1 VTLGTLAFYGASI
14 AALVT
19 AWRLVCAGAPSHRS
33 IAAATTLSVAASI
46 IHPIA
51 VADGASLLTRRAIFV
66 AFPSISAW
74 CAAASLL
81 GPTLHQ
87 RGRRAWA
94 LGCFLA
100 WLAFVGVAA
109 QINPPRSSPAAEQIA
124 LASRL
129 ASLLVELG
137 IVIVFALRRKRPTF
151 TQTIALV
158 LVAGDLGELAGP
170 WLWPSAWH
178 AWELARVQWAGVY
191 LLIATLQDRRR
202 RWIRTLAAR

>member
-1 VTLGTLAFYGASI
+1 MTLGTLAFYGASF

-19 AWRLVCAGAPSHRS
+19 AWQLVRAGAPAHRCIA
-33 IAAATTLSVAASI
+33 IAATMSAAVAV

-51 VADGASLLTRRAIFV
+51 VADGASLLTRRAVFL
-66 AFPSISAW
+66 AFPAISAW

-81 GPTLHQ
+81 GPTTHE
-87 RGRRAWA
+87 RSRRAWA

-100 WLAFVGVAA
+100 WLAFVGVTA
-109 QINPPRSSPAAEQIA
+109 QIDPPRSSPAAEQIA

-137 IVIVFALRRKRPTF
+137 IVIAFALHRARPTF

-158 LVAGDLGELAGP
+158 LVAGDLGELGGP
-170 WLWPSAWH
+170 WLWPSAWK

-191 LLIATLQDRRR
+191 LLVAALQHHRR
-202 RWIRTLAAR
+202 RWIRALAAR